1 MLRLLQVPW
10 LIRRHFWLRYLKFS
24 PPSRETFIDDETQ
37 TEGSIYLFSLIIPSA
52 QDLLM
57 RLQTRMAQTILT
69 LGGLDFNTYR
79 SFKNSER
86 ETMEPFRFVD
96 GELIERFLDVDE
108 EVQKEICA
116 GLGPS
121 VEDVRNLVE
130 ELKRLH

>member
-1 MLRLLQVPW
+1 
-10 LIRRHFWLRYLKFS
+10 
-24 PPSRETFIDDETQ
+24 
-37 TEGSIYLFSLIIPSA
+37 
-52 QDLLM
+52 M
-57 RLQTRMAQTILT
+57 RLQTRMAQTIIT

-79 SFKNSER
+79 SFKTTER
-86 ETMEPFRFVD
+86 ESAEPFRFVD

-121 VEDVRNLVE
+121 VEDIRDVVE